1 MIQTT
6 DTMRKTWDYLT
17 TAGMTAEGAA
27 GMMGNLYAE
36 SGCIP
41 NKVESLCLQRLRE
54 AGKYYTDATY
64 TAFVDD
70 GTISKEEF
78 LHPLP
83 GKVYGYSLTQLTTP
97 SRKAGLYD
105 LCKSRHASIGDLT
118 CQLEY
123 LVAELQTQFKG
134 LWLYLAQTTD
144 VATASDRVLCEFE
157 CPADTSG
164 SVKKTRQGYANEFYQ
179 AYQKEGEAM
188 TPAQKVI
195 NIAIAEEGYLE
206 KASNSQLDSKTAN
219 AGSNNYTKYWRDVY
233 PAFQGQAWCA
243 VFVAWCFMKAFG
255 LEIAKKMLKHWPFVY
270 CPTLAGMT
278 SNKTPH
284 VGDVV
289 LFHRNG
295 EYAHTGIVVDV
306 TATYIKTIEG
316 NTSGASGV
324 IPNGGGV
331 CKKTYTRSS
340 LSGQNKY
347 FRPDYSIVSAAPTE
361 PVSVLKGDCDVK
373 LKWFLVGAVDPEIE
387 KIQLILNA
395 HGYRGKNGLPLDVD
409 GELGEQTAYAIETLQ
424 RQKGFGGD
432 TNWGT
437 VAGKTWKTIMDL

>member
-1 MIQTT
+1 MIVQT

-36 SGCIP
+36 SGVIP
-41 NKVESLCLQRLRE
+41 NKVENLCLQRLRE

-83 GKVYGYSLTQLTTP
+83 ARQYGYGLAQWTTP
-97 SRKAGLYD
+97 SRKIDLYD
-105 LCKSRHASIGDLT
+105 LAKSRHTSIGDLT
-118 CQLEY
+118 VQLEH
-123 LVAELQTQFKG
+123 LVTELRTIFKG
-134 LWLYLAQTTD
+134 LWTFLCQTTD
-144 VATASDRVLCEFE
+144 VNTASDRVLVEFE
-157 CPADTSG
+157 GPDDTSAG
-164 SVKKTRQGYANEFYQ
+164 VKKVRQSYAHEFYA
-179 AYQKEGEAM
+179 AYQKEGESM
-188 TPAQKVI
+188 TPIEKVI
-195 NIAIAEEGYLE
+195 SIANAEIGYLE

-243 VFVAWCFMKAFG
+243 CFVSWCMMKAFG
-255 LEIAKKMLKHWPFVY
+255 LETAKKLLKHWPFVY

-306 TATYIKTIEG
+306 TTTYIKTIEG
-316 NTSGASGV
+316 NTSGAWGV

>member
-1 MIQTT
+1 
-6 DTMRKTWDYLT
+6 
-17 TAGMTAEGAA
+17 
-27 GMMGNLYAE
+27 MMGNLYAE

-41 NKVESLCLQRLRE
+41 NKVEDLCLQRLRE
-54 AGKYYTDATY
+54 AGRYYTDATY

-70 GTISKEEF
+70 GTISKDEF

-83 GKVYGYSLTQLTTP
+83 ARQYGYGLAQWTTP

-105 LCKSRHASIGDLT
+105 LCKARHASIGDLAV
-118 CQLEY
+118 QLEY
-123 LVAELQTQFKG
+123 LVTELQTQFKG
-134 LWLYLAQTTD
+134 LWTFLCQTTD

-157 CPADTSG
+157 CPLDTG
-164 SVKKTRQGYANEFYQ
+164 ASVKKVRRGYAQEFYD

-195 NIAIAEEGYLE
+195 NIALAEEGYLE
-206 KASNSQLDSKTAN
+206 KASPSQLDSKTAN
-219 AGSNNYTKYWRDVY
+219 PGSGNFVKYWRDVY
-233 PAFQGQAWCA
+233 PQYQGQPWCA
-243 VFVAWCFMKAFG
+243 CFVSWCFMKAFG
-255 LEIAKKMLKHWPFVY
+255 LDTAKKMLKHWPFVY

-306 TATYIKTIEG
+306 TTTYIKTMEG

-347 FRPDYSIVSAAPTE
+347 FRPDWGLAGGDTE

-373 LKWFLVGAVDPEIE
+373 LKWFLIGAVDPEIA
-387 KIQLILNA
+387 KIQLILN
-395 HGYRGKNGLPLDVD
+395 HYGYKGKNGLPLDVD

-437 VAGKTWKTIMDL
+437 VAAKTWKTIMDL